1 MNLTCI
7 NLVRSKER
15 QQDLLAFGAT
25 KVWLDD
31 DDVPERVRELTK
43 GVGCTL
49 GLNSVGGKSAL
60 RLARSLRA
68 GGVHATFGAM
78 ERESIRFPT
87 RSLIFDDIRFVGFWL
102 DRWKRK
108 QTRKDL
114 VNAVEEVLHPLA
126 MTEINHP
133 IDRVFPLA
141 NIKMPF
147 CEMPSLV
154 SEKSC
159 LPLTKG
165 FLLILRADSF
175 RKVGREKNLPGQTV
189 CPGCKPL

>member
-15 QQDLLAFGAT
+15 QQDFAAFGAT
-25 KVWLDD
+25 EEHGWMTTMFQSVSGK
-31 DDVPERVRELTK
+31 LTK

-133 IDRVFPLA
+133 IDRVFS
-141 NIKMPF
+141 F
-147 CEMPSLV
+147 
-154 SEKSC
+154 SEYKVALLRNAESRVGKV
-159 LPLTKG
+159 LLTPDKR
-165 FLLILRADSF
+165 LLADS
-175 RKVGREKNLPGQTV
+175 TS
-189 CPGCKPL
+189 